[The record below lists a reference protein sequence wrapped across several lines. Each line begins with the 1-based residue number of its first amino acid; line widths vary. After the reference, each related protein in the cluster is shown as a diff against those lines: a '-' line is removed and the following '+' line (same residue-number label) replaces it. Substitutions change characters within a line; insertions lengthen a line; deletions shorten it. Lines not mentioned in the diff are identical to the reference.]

1 MSATSPDPCQA
12 LMDGRA
18 RMGMWVFLGS
28 ELMFFGPV
36 FFAYLYGR
44 YQWAEAFAAA
54 SRSTNLLC
62 GTLNTAVLLTSS
74 LGVAAALLLA
84 EGGLRKQARRALDA
98 VVALGLIFLL
108 IKGYEYAQDWKEHLV
123 PGPGFHVEGAGNQA
137 AAQLFYFLYFFST
150 LLHALH
156 LIIGIGLMLYCR
168 RYLEREPGHTALRRL
183 EIAGLY
189 WHFVD
194 IVWIFLY
201 PALYLAGRAG

>member
-1 MSATSPDPCQA
+1 PVGGHRTGVADRLATASSQFRVRAERFRRALRLHTRKERTRMSATSPDPCQA

-62 GTLNTAVLLTSS
+62 GTLNTTVLLTSS

-84 EGGLRKQARRALDA
+84 E
-98 VVALGLIFLL
+98 
-108 IKGYEYAQDWKEHLV
+108 
-123 PGPGFHVEGAGNQA
+123 
-137 AAQLFYFLYFFST
+137 
-150 LLHALH
+150 
-156 LIIGIGLMLYCR
+156 
-168 RYLEREPGHTALRRL
+168 
-183 EIAGLY
+183 
-189 WHFVD
+189 
-194 IVWIFLY
+194 
-201 PALYLAGRAG
+201 